1 MDNYLQDIKKQQ
13 EFFNAGH
20 TRNISFR
27 KEQLGLL
34 YHAVKSYEKD
44 LADALHTDLHKSP
57 FESYAAEIGFSL
69 SEIRFLKKRLGKWAK
84 PKRTRAAIVNF
95 RSVSRVYPEPYG
107 QSLVFSAWNYPVQLI
122 FVPLAGS
129 IAAGN
134 TVILKPSEISPA
146 TAEVIRE
153 IISKTF
159 PPEFIKCINGGVETG
174 KALLDLPFNHIFFTG
189 SPKIGKIIM
198 ENAAKKLIPV
208 TLELGG
214 KNPCIID
221 QSADLKFAAK
231 KIVWGKFLNA
241 GQTCIAPDYLLAHE
255 NIREKLLDYIKDYIL
270 KFYGEKPEESPD
282 YCRIINRQNMER
294 LEGLMDGTNIVF
306 GGKVNKESNYI
317 SPTIV
322 EEPPEGSPLMT
333 EEIFGPVLPVVSY
346 SEKQEAVDYANSK
359 AKPLAMYVFSEDKKT
374 VTYFLKNITSGNG
387 AVNETLTQIAN
398 PYLPFGGINS
408 SGIGEYHGE
417 FSFRTFSH
425 YKSILKKA
433 KWPDLPFVYP
443 PYSERGMKIIRK
455 LLR

>member
-1 MDNYLQDIKKQQ
+1 MENYSKDIKKQK
-13 EFFNAGH
+13 EFFNAGY

-84 PKRTRAAIVNF
+84 PKRTRAALVNF

-159 PPEFIKCINGGVETG
+159 PPEYIKCINGGVETG

-198 ENAAKKLIPV
+198 ENAAKRLIPI

-221 QSADLKFAAK
+221 ETADIKVAAK
-231 KIVWGKFLNA
+231 KIAWGKFLNA
-241 GQTCIAPDYLLAHE
+241 GQTCIAPDYLMVHE
-255 NIREKLLDYIKDYIL
+255 SIRDRLVESIQKYIVE
-270 KFYGEKPEESPD
+270 FYGDNPEESPD
-282 YCRIINRQNMER
+282 YCRIINRPNMER
-294 LEGLMDGTNIVF
+294 IEGLMRGTNIIS
-306 GGKVNKESNYI
+306 GGIVNKDSNYI
-317 SPTIV
+317 SPTIIL
-322 EEPPEGSPLMT
+322 EPEKDSPLMT
-333 EEIFGPVLPVVSY
+333 EEIFGPVLPVICY
-346 SEKQEAVDYANSK
+346 SQKQEVADYANSR
-359 AKPLAMYVFSEDKKT
+359 ARPLAMYIFSRKRSHIRF
-374 VTYFLKNITSGNG
+374 FLNNITSGNG
-387 AVNETLTQIAN
+387 AVNETLTQITN
-398 PYLPFGGINS
+398 PYLPFGGVNS

-417 FSFRTFSH
+417 YSFRTFSH
-425 YKSILKKA
+425 YKSILKKS
-433 KWPDLPFVYP
+433 KWPDLSFVYP
-443 PYSERGMKIIRK
+443 PYTERGMKLIHI
-455 LLR
+455 LLK